1 MIEIVASIL
10 LVIAWFVLVVS
21 TCVRFGDRG
30 ATDLKAWVYG
40 GVAVWMLAWGI
51 DAMIEYERDHPCV
64 AYESRLTYNA
74 SYKRMMPMRVCVE
87 RGEGEVGNE
96 NNNAN

>member
-1 MIEIVASIL
+1 MVEIIAAIL
-10 LVIAWFVLVVS
+10 LVIAWFVLSVATVA
-21 TCVRFGDRG
+21 RFADHGV
-30 ATDLKAWVYG
+30 TDLTAWVYG

-51 DAMIEYERDHPCV
+51 NAMLEYEQDNPCV

-96 NNNAN
+96 

>member
-1 MIEIVASIL
+1 MIEIIAVIL
-10 LVIAWFVLVVS
+10 LVIAWFVLSVA
-21 TCVRFGDRG
+21 TCVRFADHG

-51 DAMIEYERDHPCV
+51 NLSIQYERDHPCV

-74 SYKRMMPMRVCVE
+74 ATKTMMPMRVCVE
-87 RGEGEVGNE
+87 RGEWEVVK
-96 NNNAN
+96 

>member
-21 TCVRFGDRG
+21 TCVRFEDRG

-96 NNNAN
+96 